1 MRFTLCKTWMCAALV
16 ACALP
21 AAAAE
26 PAAANDWTLAGR
38 LGLMQFIVVPEA
50 SARDRDYYTRVI
62 EQRCGKEE
70 TCFLR
75 FFTNS
80 TGATPAVPLPDAIL
94 AEPTALF
101 QRSIKQAREQFQWS
115 CRLQLAEA
123 NCF

>member
-1 MRFTLCKTWMCAALV
+1 MNRML
-16 ACALP
+16 CALLC
-21 AAAAE
+21 ALTLSAGAKAGQE
-26 PAAANDWTLAGR
+26 PANTQDWIVAGR

-50 SARDRDYYTRVI
+50 SARDRAYYSRVI
-62 EQRCGKEE
+62 EQSCDKEE

-80 TGATPAVPLPDAIL
+80 SGAVPAVPLPDAIL
-94 AEPTALF
+94 AEPTAMF

-115 CRLQLAEA
+115 CRLGLAEA